1 MNLSELLQNPE
12 SQITIAVDGVALN
25 NFAIEIAEKTAQ
37 KIVKE
42 LHQPDKPM
50 SESEACKLWHKT
62 RQTFSKYRKQGKI
75 RYHRIGGSI
84 LYYPSELS
92 DDLKKL

>member
-1 MNLSELLQNPE
+1 MNLSEIIETGAKIQL
-12 SQITIAVDGVALN
+12 ITTPADLSS
-25 NFAIEIAEKTAQ
+25 FAIEIAEKTAQ
-37 KIVKE
+37 KIVTE
-42 LHQPDKPM
+42 LHQPDTPLT
-50 SESEACKLWHKT
+50 ESEACKLWGKT

-92 DDLKKL
+92 EDLKKL